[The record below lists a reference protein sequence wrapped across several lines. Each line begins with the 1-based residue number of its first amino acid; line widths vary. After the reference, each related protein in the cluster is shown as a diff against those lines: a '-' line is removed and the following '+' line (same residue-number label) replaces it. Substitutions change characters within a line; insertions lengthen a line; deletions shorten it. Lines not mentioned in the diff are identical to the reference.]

1 MNINITGT
9 RNLLIAGF
17 LAILLLMAGLGWL
30 LSGVVGTLSGEI
42 DTVGEHQ
49 HENMRYMATFE
60 RIAYDRMVKLA
71 EMVLTDDPFE
81 RAELYHEY
89 LALGG
94 RFIALREEFLGR
106 DDPEAAQLWRT
117 LQPDIRHDEQTNNRL
132 VALLEQDRLAAARAF
147 LNAHRLRAP
156 ARIRELIDDMARRQ
170 DAADARILG
179 VAHASRDFARQFIF
193 WATGGMLLLGLIIAY
208 VVTRGAQRAEGL
220 LKRQKLAA
228 EDMARRLRWQAS
240 HDPLTRLINRRD
252 FRRHV
257 DAACRVAR
265 EGGGESVLMYLDLD
279 NFKAVNDSCGHQAG
293 DHLLRQ
299 LTARMQS
306 VLAPGEVLARIGGDE
321 FGVLL
326 PGASLERGREVA
338 EALSKAVQDFRFFW
352 HGRLFEIGVS
362 IGVVPVTREHSHLQT
377 VFHAADTAC
386 YIAKRNGRNQIRVMD
401 SSAEELRENK
411 NHAHCAH
418 DIPQAIRE
426 NRLELY
432 VQEIRSADELDG
444 AKSHYE
450 VLVRMRGKDGR
461 MVYPAQFIPVA
472 ESYGLAMDVDR
483 WVVKSALAWMANNP
497 HVNGHRDPSGKES
510 AGCSFSINLSGQ
522 SLSNE
527 VFLGEVL
534 RLFRQYNVDPT
545 LVTFEVTET
554 AVISNLATARRFI
567 KRLKAIGCRFAL
579 DDFGSGMSS
588 FAYLQQLD
596 VDYVKIDGSLVS
608 KVARGGLENAMIVAI
623 IHIARH
629 MKARTVAEY
638 VEDDL
643 TEKVL
648 RDAGIDYMQGY
659 LLHRPMPMKS
669 LNEFAPANEEIRQ
682 EELKLVV

>member
-1 MNINITGT
+1 MLAVVQGKKFT
-9 RNLLIAGF
+9 LYAG
-17 LAILLLMAGLGWL
+17 LAAIFLLMGCEAF
-30 LSGVVGTLSGEI
+30 V
-42 DTVGEHQ
+42 
-49 HENMRYMATFE
+49 
-60 RIAYDRMVKLA
+60 LA
-71 EMVLTDDPFE
+71 SP
-81 RAELYHEY
+81 AEETRTYRVSL
-89 LALGG
+89 LALV
-94 RFIALREEFLGR
+94 
-106 DDPEAAQLWRT
+106 P
-117 LQPDIRHDEQTNNRL
+117 
-132 VALLEQDRLAAARAF
+132 ALL
-147 LNAHRLRAP
+147 
-156 ARIRELIDDMARRQ
+156 
-170 DAADARILG
+170 
-179 VAHASRDFARQFIF
+179 V
-193 WATGGMLLLGLIIAY
+193 LLLGLRLI
-208 VVTRGAQRAEGL
+208 RSLGERERAL
-220 LKRQKLAA
+220 LEKASKA
-228 EDMARRLRWQAS
+228 EQVARNLKWEAS
-240 HDPLTRLINRRD
+240 HDSLTRLINRRE
-252 FRRHV
+252 FKNRASSLCRQAAMARARHV
-257 DAACRVAR
+257 V
-265 EGGGESVLMYLDLD
+265 MFLDLD
-279 NFKAVNDSCGHQAG
+279 QFKSVNDTCGHAAG
-293 DHLLRQ
+293 DALLKQ
-299 LTARMQS
+299 LPPKLQACLGPNDT
-306 VLAPGEVLARIGGDE
+306 LARIGGDE

-497 HVNGHRDPSGKES
+497 HVNGHRDPSGKAR

-534 RLFRQYNVDPT
+534 RLFKQYNVDPT